1 MIKIDCNL
9 IYERIEKNEGS
20 LDFWIKVCLWK
31 CFCDFRDYLHV
42 FGFFFFNN
50 KTKIK
55 LSEQKVKA

>member
-9 IYERIEKNEGS
+9 IYERIEK
-20 LDFWIKVCLWK
+20 IKDRLIFESRFVYENIFVTFVIICMFL
-31 CFCDFRDYLHV
+31 V
-42 FGFFFFNN
+42 FFNN